1 MGYSARKS
9 DQGGMLALS
18 ASTVYTRGVC
28 PQSRARTHAISA
40 EPEPES
46 ELARANRAIRER
58 TPAMKV
64 ILLQDVPGLGKPGDV
79 KEVANGYA
87 RNYLLPRQLVTAATP
102 GELANLQQRVKA
114 AQRRVEKQR
123 QEHESLATR
132 LASVSLTFAVRVG
145 RGDRLYGSVTNQD
158 IANALQEQEGLTIDR
173 RAIQLH
179 EPIRTLGTFEV
190 PVRIAPK
197 VEPKVKVTL
206 VPSQQAAQGEEQ
218 APAAEEAAPAEGKEA
233 TSAEA

>member
-1 MGYSARKS
+1 
-9 DQGGMLALS
+9 
-18 ASTVYTRGVC
+18 
-28 PQSRARTHAISA
+28 
-40 EPEPES
+40 
-46 ELARANRAIRER
+46 
-58 TPAMKV
+58 MKV

-218 APAAEEAAPAEGKEA
+218 APAADEAAPAEGEEA